1 MSTLG
6 RFYRSSIGQK
16 IVVAVTGALLVL
28 FLIGHMLGNLQVFEG
43 RGPTPESTRLNE
55 YGKLLRLEPGFLW
68 AIRLGLLV
76 IAALHVWTTIRLTLA
91 NRRARGTAYAVKRSQ
106 AATLSSRTMIWGGLL
121 LLAFIVLH
129 ILHFTTGHVFP
140 SQMTQFGHEDVF
152 SRVVVSFQNPVVA
165 LLYAAAMIVIFFHLR
180 HGISSGVETLGVTN
194 PRYLELFRK
203 GGPLLAALVVLGFL
217 AVPVLLWLG
226 VVR

>member
-16 IVVAVTGALLVL
+16 IVVAVTGAILVL

-43 RGPTPESTRLNE
+43 RGPTVESTRLNE
-55 YGKLLRLEPGFLW
+55 YGRLLRVEPAVLW
-68 AIRLGLLV
+68 TIRLALLL
-76 IAALHVWTTIRLTLA
+76 AAVLHVWTTIRLTLA
-91 NRRARGTAYAVKRSQ
+91 NRRARQVSYAMKKSQ

-121 LLAFIVLH
+121 LFAFIVLH
-129 ILHFTTGHVFP
+129 ILHFTTGQVLP
-140 SQMTQFGHEDVF
+140 SQMERFGHEDVYA
-152 SRVVVSFQNPVVA
+152 RVVASFQNPVIA
-165 LLYAAAMIVIFFHLR
+165 LLYAAIMIVLFFHLR
-180 HGISSGVETLGVTN
+180 HGITSGLETLGVTN
-194 PRYLELFRK
+194 PRCLAMARK
-203 GGPLLAALVVLGFL
+203 GGPALAALIVLGFL